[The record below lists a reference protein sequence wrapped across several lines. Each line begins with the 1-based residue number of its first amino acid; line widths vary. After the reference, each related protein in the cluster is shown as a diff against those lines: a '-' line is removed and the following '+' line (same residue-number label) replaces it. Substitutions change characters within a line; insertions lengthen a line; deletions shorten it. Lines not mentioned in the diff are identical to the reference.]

1 MQLSSVLANWEEYAT
16 IKQWKKGLKSNS
28 RKNRLSKK
36 TEEAIRTW
44 APLFIEFTQK
54 TPDEIIEE
62 ALAGKHVVRERLSD
76 LCSWLQDEK
85 GKKFNAAIH
94 GSYHM
99 MRSFY
104 SHNDINTQK
113 IRTPKVQPSEVQ
125 YLDDMVPLFEIIT
138 VEHDGKKI
146 KQKKLRRE
154 FLRTFF
160 EFLPP
165 RDRLIA
171 LCIKDTGLDSGDILE
186 LPLAIIRYQDP
197 DSERIFIRYIRSK
210 TSEIVSTFISKETT
224 KLVYRYIK
232 QYRSNASDEEPLF
245 AETIE
250 EFKRE
255 FYRKHGRPFD
265 PQRDELKLGSVDP
278 HTLSGI
284 FRRATERLEK
294 ALSADGKPVKLLIDK
309 KQSPLRPKRFRK
321 LFSNA
326 CNDAGIPTDIK
337 RIFMGKADAS
347 NKPYDDK
354 GRMDLEIYYER
365 LEPKLVI
372 YSEGEDSDEFLKVK
386 SQFEKKQ
393 TELQSQVDSLTETVK
408 WMLKNKDAKESLDA
422 LPDAEPTNKSDR

>member
-1 MQLSSVLANWEEYAT
+1 MQLSSILVNWEEYAT

-28 RKNRLSKK
+28 RNNRLSKK
-36 TEEAIRTW
+36 TEEAIKSW

-62 ALAGKHVVRERLSD
+62 SLAGKHVVRERLSD
-76 LCSWLQDEK
+76 FCSWLQDEK
-85 GKKFNAAIH
+85 GKKYNASIH
-94 GSYHM
+94 GAYHM
-99 MRSFY
+99 FRSFY

-125 YLDDMVPLFEIIT
+125 FLDDMVPLFEVVT
-138 VEHDGKKI
+138 VERDGKKT
-146 KQKKLRRE
+146 KEKKLRRE

-160 EFLPP
+160 DFLPP
-165 RDRLIA
+165 RDKIIA
-171 LCIKDTGLDSGDILE
+171 MCIKDTGLDSGDILS
-186 LPLAIIRYQDP
+186 LPLTIIRYQDP
-197 DSERIFIRYIRSK
+197 NAERIFIRYIRAK
-210 TSEIVSTFISKETT
+210 TSEIVSTFIGKETS
-224 KLVYRYIK
+224 KLVHRYVK
-232 QYRSNASDEEPLF
+232 QYRSDASDNEPLF
-245 AETIE
+245 AETIQ

-255 FYRKHGRPFD
+255 FYKKQGRPFD
-265 PQRDELKLGSVDP
+265 STKDEIKLGTVNP

-294 ALSADGKPVKLLIDK
+294 ALSADGKPVKLLIDN

-365 LEPKLVI
+365 LEPKLTI
-372 YSEGEDSDEFLKVK
+372 YTEPESDTERTRNLESTVEEMKLKFDRHEIKRDEKEQKMEKRIKELED
-386 SQFEKKQ
+386 QI
-393 TELQSQVDSLTETVK
+393 
-408 WMLKNKDAKESLDA
+408 
-422 LPDAEPTNKSDR
+422 KSDRV